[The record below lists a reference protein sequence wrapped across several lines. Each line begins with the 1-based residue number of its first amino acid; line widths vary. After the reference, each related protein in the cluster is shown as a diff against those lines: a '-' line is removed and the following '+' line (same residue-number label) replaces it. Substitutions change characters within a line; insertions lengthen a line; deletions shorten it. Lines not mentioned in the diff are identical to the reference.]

1 LQKTGCTGFY
11 FRVLQEG
18 IIQQGDKLT
27 LIERS
32 LTPLSV
38 RYVNRIYYM
47 EKTNVEAM
55 QKIIAEPTLSESWR
69 KALTKR
75 LSTMISE

>member
-1 LQKTGCTGFY
+1 
-11 FRVLQEG
+11 
-18 IIQQGDKLT
+18 
-27 LIERS
+27 
-32 LTPLSV
+32 
-38 RYVNRIYYM
+38 M
-47 EKTNVEAM
+47 EKTIVEAM